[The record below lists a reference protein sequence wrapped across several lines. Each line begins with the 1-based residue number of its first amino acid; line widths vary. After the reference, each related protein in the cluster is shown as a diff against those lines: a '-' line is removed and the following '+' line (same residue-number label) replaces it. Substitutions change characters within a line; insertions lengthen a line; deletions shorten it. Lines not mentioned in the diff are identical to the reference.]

1 MKGAGWPV
9 RVTIRCRW
17 WLRWYID
24 GVSIMA
30 QLSGAEP
37 DEGKVVAAIR
47 RGLVVKVEPVHYEL
61 AA

>member
-1 MKGAGWPV
+1 MKRRPYV
-9 RVTIRCRW
+9 RLVVRQRW

-47 RGLVVKVEPVHYEL
+47 RGLVVKVEPANYTL